1 MIKGGKMKGR
11 RSKPH
16 GEQIGWEVLVRY
28 GSFTVELLYANKVKR
43 AYTYQFNDMDGVFD
57 GMDKLRKHDVS
68 KQILQEVFDE
78 LLHAEILSEL
88 LTEERYKKTGSL
100 ADTYERSRIANLQRV
115 EKENTV
121 EG

>member
-1 MIKGGKMKGR
+1 MKKRGKR
-11 RSKPH
+11 PH

-43 AYTYQFNDMDGVFD
+43 AYTYQFNDIDGVFD

-68 KQILQEVFDE
+68 KQILQEVFDALVHE
-78 LLHAEILSEL
+78 EIFGQLVA
-88 LTEERYKKTGSL
+88 EERYRKTGTIESPYDG
-100 ADTYERSRIANLQRV
+100 ARFSPVQRV
-115 EKENTV
+115 AQESPV